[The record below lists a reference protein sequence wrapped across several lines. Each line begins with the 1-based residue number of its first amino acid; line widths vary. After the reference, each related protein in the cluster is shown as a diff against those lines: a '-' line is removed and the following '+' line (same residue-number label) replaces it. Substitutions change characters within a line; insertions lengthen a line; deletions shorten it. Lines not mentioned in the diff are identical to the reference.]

1 MSVNL
6 IITVT
11 ATAYRTVNDFAT
23 GNSYSASREKMSEYV
38 LNADLTRDKSEIID
52 ELTLEGYYADTEILP
67 NFTAKAAQYQLEL
80 VWITTEDTPPLHT
93 I

>member
-1 MSVNL
+1 
-6 IITVT
+6 
-11 ATAYRTVNDFAT
+11 
-23 GNSYSASREKMSEYV
+23 MSEYV
-38 LNADLTRDKSEIID
+38 LNADLTQNKSEIID
-52 ELTLEGYYADTEILP
+52 ELTLEGDTMRIQKSLP

>member
-1 MSVNL
+1 
-6 IITVT
+6 
-11 ATAYRTVNDFAT
+11 
-23 GNSYSASREKMSEYV
+23 MSEYV
-38 LNADLTRDKSEIID
+38 LNADLTRDKSEIISD
-52 ELTLEGYYADTEILP
+52 LTLEDTMRIQKSLP